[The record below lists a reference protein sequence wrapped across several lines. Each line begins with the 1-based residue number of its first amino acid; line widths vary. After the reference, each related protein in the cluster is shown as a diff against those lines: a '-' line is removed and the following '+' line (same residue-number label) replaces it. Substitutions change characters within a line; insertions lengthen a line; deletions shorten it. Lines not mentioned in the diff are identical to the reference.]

1 MLKLNFSQTRYLHS
15 KQRVEQLPSIKYQ
28 TVQWIVSRQLC
39 YYHLF
44 DLKGFPQ
51 NRWNEVFTH
60 WLEQWSPLSDYDS
73 YIVWR
78 GQVVQVWIW
87 QKSIVESEQQILG
100 IKTAAS
106 IPESL
111 LYVPLIPS
119 EAQIEMRLL
128 ACCEGVEGQ
137 LWQAGVL
144 IGSRWWQQPP
154 PLKTWNRFLREH
166 GQSSVT
172 ELPPLV
178 THVFLT
184 KPWAKA
190 KRLHA
195 NLGQFFEWGAVA
207 AVIACVALAAWQW
220 LSIVKL
226 QDKIEQLLTQQTEL
240 QNQATPLVTYR
251 NAALADKRI
260 IEKII
265 SFNALPQ
272 QLTLFATVA
281 EKLPQQ
287 AKLVEWQYQSG
298 RLRFTVEAP
307 FIDPR
312 FYVNTYQAIPMFK
325 EVSSEMGRS
334 TNQIIL
340 TMQVITVSG
349 IS

>member
-1 MLKLNFSQTRYLHS
+1 MFKLNFSQARYLHT
-15 KQRVEQLPSIKYQ
+15 KKGVEQLPSVNYQ
-28 TVQWIVSRQLC
+28 AAQWIVARQLC

-44 DLKGFPQ
+44 DLKEIPQ
-51 NRWNEVFTH
+51 NRWNEVFAH
-60 WLEQWSPLSDYDS
+60 WLAQWSPLTDYGS

-78 GQVVQVWIW
+78 GHVAQVWIW
-87 QKSIVESEQQILG
+87 QQSQVETEQQTLG
-100 IKTAAS
+100 IKAITV
-106 IPESL
+106 IPEPL
-111 LYVPLIPS
+111 LYSPMLSTPYS
-119 EAQIEMRLL
+119 EIRLL

-137 LWQAGVL
+137 LWQAGIL

-172 ELPPLV
+172 ELPPLT
-178 THVFLT
+178 THAFLT

-195 NLGQFFEWGAVA
+195 NLGQFFESGAVA
-207 AVIACVALAAWQW
+207 AVIACVALATWQW